1 MVRVSVPS
9 DNPIVEPKDDSL
21 SRRSAAETFARQVL
35 SIEASRGAVVGVLG
49 QWGSGKTSFINLS
62 RAQFKEQ
69 GVPVLDFNP
78 WMFSGAE
85 QLVESFFI
93 EVAAQLRLR
102 RDLADIGNDLADYGE
117 AFAGLGWVPLV
128 GPWIERGRGAARVLG
143 KLLKRRREGSQ
154 GRREKL
160 EAALSGLDHPIVVVL
175 DDIDRL
181 STPEIRDVFK
191 LVRLT
196 ASFPNIIYLLAF
208 DRARVEQALTED
220 GVPGRDYLEKIL
232 QVAFDLPAIPQTILD
247 RQVFAA
253 LSSTL
258 EGTNPAGL
266 DEAVWP
272 DVFAEVIRPLV
283 RNMRD
288 VRRYQAAVHGTL
300 VELEDRV
307 ALADLLAVEAIRV
320 FLPDVFHKLGVS
332 IDALCTPSSAFVGG
346 REESDHLKQAI
357 EDLIELGGVHEE
369 VVRSL
374 IKRLF
379 PFASRHMPGGS
390 HYSSEWSN
398 PFLRERRIGHES
410 ILRLYMERVAG
421 EELLSFYAGEHAWKL
436 LDDREALDSFLRSI
450 EPAQQE
456 GVIAALRAYE
466 DEFKPEQVVPGAV
479 VIWNLAH
486 ELPERERGMFD
497 FGPRTT
503 VLRFSHRLL
512 NSLGDEEATE
522 KAAREILPQLTTLS
536 AKREVIFQI
545 GYHEGAGHK
554 LVSEEAAAQ
563 IEGEWRQEVR
573 DSTPADLAREH
584 DLVRVIYWA
593 NKGRGEGEDAILIP
607 DDPHVTLAA
616 LKSARTETRSGQ
628 MGQRAVT
635 KTSVFAWDSLVDVFG
650 GESILVTRIQA
661 LKESGVKMEDDLEEL
676 IEKYLGGWRPRDF
689 DLGEDED
696 DE

>member
-1 MVRVSVPS
+1 MNVPS
-9 DNPIVEPKDDSL
+9 DNPIVEPNDDSL
-21 SRRSAAETFARQVL
+21 GRKPAAETFARQVL
-35 SIEASRGAVVGVLG
+35 SIDASRGAVVGVLG
-49 QWGSGKTSFINLS
+49 PWGSGKTSFINLS
-62 RAQFKEQ
+62 RAQFRDKS
-69 GVPVLDFNP
+69 VPVLDFNP

-85 QLVESFFI
+85 QLVESFFV
-93 EVAAQLRLR
+93 EVAAQLRLQK
-102 RDLADIGNDLADYGE
+102 DLADIGNDLADYGE

-128 GPWIERGRGAARVLG
+128 GPWIERGRGAAKVLG
-143 KLLKRRREGSQ
+143 KLLQRRREGSQ

-160 EAALSGLDHPIVVVL
+160 ETTLSDLGHPIVVVL

-232 QVAFDLPAIPQTILD
+232 QVAFDLPAIPQTVLD

-253 LSSTL
+253 LNSTL
-258 EGTNPAGL
+258 DGTNPASL

-300 VELEDRV
+300 VELGDRV
-307 ALADLLAVEAIRV
+307 ALADLLAMEAIRV
-320 FLPDVFHKLGVS
+320 FLPDVFHKVGVS
-332 IDALCTPSSAFVGG
+332 IDALCTPSEAFVGG

-357 EDLIELGGVHEE
+357 EDLIKLGGVHEE

-379 PFASRHMPGGS
+379 PFASRHMLGGS

-398 PFLRERRIGHES
+398 RFLRERRIGHES
-410 ILRLYMERVAG
+410 ILRLYLERVAG
-421 EELLSFYAGEHAWKL
+421 EELVSFYAGEHAWKL
-436 LDDREALDSFLRSI
+436 LDDREALDRFLRSI
-450 EPAQQE
+450 NPAQQE
-456 GVIAALRAYE
+456 GVISALQAYE
-466 DEFKPEQVVPGAV
+466 DEFKPEQVVPGTV
-479 VIWNLAH
+479 VVWNLAH
-486 ELPERERGMFD
+486 ELPEKERGMFD
-497 FGPRTT
+497 FGTRTT
-503 VLRFSHRLL
+503 VLRVSYRLL
-512 NSLGDEEATE
+512 KSLDDEGATE
-522 KAAREILPQLTTLS
+522 KAAREILSQLTTLS

-554 LVSEEAAAQ
+554 LVSQEAATQ

-573 DSTPADLAREH
+573 DAAPADLAREH

-593 NKGRGEGEDAILIP
+593 NQGTAEAEDAILIP
-607 DDPHVTLAA
+607 DDPHVTLVA
-616 LKSARTETRSGQ
+616 LMSARTETRSQ
-628 MGQRAVT
+628 QLEQRAIT

-650 GESILVTRIQA
+650 GESILLARIQA
-661 LKESGVKMEDDLEEL
+661 LKESEIQIEDDLGEL
-676 IEKYLGGWRPRDF
+676 IDKYLGGWRPRDF
-689 DLGEDED
+689 GSGEDED
-696 DE
+696 DD